1 MSEKTLV
8 SCLRKE
14 TVVVRHIP
22 REYRLAGNNPKHVLS
37 EGMAESAYKMYTVPM
52 LRSGQLQDVL
62 SPQEKD
68 YLESALRLPDGGL
81 SVYRTENNY
90 WSNYFVR
97 LEKTETYLDLS
108 NPNDYIKY
116 KVLLANKNLICP
128 DLRTLQDKPKATY
141 EYVIISEGEETK
153 ANMGRI
159 NARKEAYKEY
169 GKIENDKDTL
179 RLIVETMTSRPVA
192 SSTSLEKLAESVD
205 NLIENNAKTFLDI
218 IKDPM
223 LKVKVLIRN
232 GIEAGVI
239 SDRGG
244 LLYMRSDGTPLCES
258 GDPTLS
264 VAAEYLNRPKYQE
277 LKFAIEAKVKEYKE
291 NK

>member
-1 MSEKTLV
+1 MEEKKLIN
-8 SCLRKE
+8 CLRKE

-37 EGMAESAYKMYTVPM
+37 EGMADSAYRMLTVPM

-62 SPQEKD
+62 TTDEKD
-68 YLESALRLPDGGL
+68 YLESALGLPDNGL

-90 WSNYFVR
+90 WKSLYVR

-116 KVLLANKNLICP
+116 KVLLANKNLVCP
-128 DLRTLQDKPKATY
+128 DIKTLQDAPKATY
-141 EYVIISEGEETK
+141 QYVIISEGEEAK

-169 GKIENDKDTL
+169 GKIENDKDVL

-192 SSTSLEKLAESVD
+192 SSTSLAKLAESVD
-205 NLIENNAKTFLDI
+205 NLIENNAKTFLSVAQ
-218 IKDPM
+218 DP
-223 LKVKVLIRN
+223 LLRTKVLIRN
-232 GIEAGVI
+232 GIEAGAIV
-239 SDRGG
+239 DRGG
-244 LLYMRSDGTPLCES
+244 LLYFSES
-258 GDPTLS
+258 S
-264 VAAEYLNRPKYQE
+264 VLRQKSRHTRKANKKTDKYDCR
-277 LKFAIEAKVKEYKE
+277 
-291 NK
+291 